1 MTDILHNAKIT
12 NNLPW
17 QGYTE
22 KAEGVAKSI
31 TPALGLTQAS
41 QICEDVGRRIAHLV
55 EYHKGAKIV
64 KEVDISFNDGL
75 SKHLFFVD
83 DAIVNAALFA
93 GSAYIVIA
101 NFALLIPMLL
111 IWAFYFGSD
120 RFIQGLR
127 KLT

>member
-1 MTDILHNAKIT
+1 MADILHDTKMAYD
-12 NNLPW
+12 LPW

-22 KAEGVAKSI
+22 KVESAAKSI
-31 TPALGLTQAS
+31 TPALGLTETS
-41 QICEDVGRRIAHLV
+41 KICEDVGRKIAHLV

-64 KEVDISFNDGL
+64 RDVDISFTDGL

-83 DAIVNAALFA
+83 DSIVNAILFA
-93 GSAYIVIA
+93 GSAFMVIA
-101 NFALLIPMLL
+101 NFSLIIPILL

-127 KLT
+127 KLK